1 MRTLAQR
8 GSASSPRLHSCSGWS
23 WEGSQVSFDSKA
35 RISPLSLHPIS
46 TLLVLPPV
54 KFLLTTHTH
63 PVSVAPAV
71 SFRES
76 KGLALPS
83 PQTDPLLP
91 APWVSPCCMKT
102 GGRGRHGKGAS
113 RIVFGMLGKC
123 GSCEFKYRSS
133 LSLLFFFF
141 NWWALSKVL
150 LILLPLPRGKRIPC
164 TEVTVYMGELLCR
177 TNL

>member
-1 MRTLAQR
+1 M
-8 GSASSPRLHSCSGWS
+8 
-23 WEGSQVSFDSKA
+23 SFDSKA

-141 NWWALSKVL
+141 LTDEHLAKFCLFCYHCQGE
-150 LILLPLPRGKRIPC
+150 RGYLVPKLPC
-164 TEVTVYMGELLCR
+164 TWGNFSVGQISSTTPGTESVLDKYTSFG
-177 TNL
+177 